1 MGKRAAVLVQEAT
14 GLQVQ
19 TYRGWSWPCFFF
31 GSLWY
36 MVKGMWGLGLLWFV
50 FSAATASV
58 LHWIGIF
65 YFAAVANR
73 QYLEHLGSRGYRARA
88 MTDAEKLAEAEGSA
102 NRSLGYMV
110 LAGVAVAL
118 VLLGLLAR

>member
-1 MGKRAAVLVQEAT
+1 MGTRAAVMVQEST

-36 MVKGMWGLGLLWFV
+36 MAKGMWGLGLLWFV
-50 FSAATASV
+50 FSIATASV

-65 YFAAVANR
+65 YFSAVANR
-73 QYLEHLGSRGYRARA
+73 QYLEHLGARGYRVRP
-88 MTDAEKLAEAEGSA
+88 MTAPEQLAAAENQA
-102 NRSLGYMV
+102 NRGTGYVV
-110 LAGVAVAL
+110 LAVIVLVVL
-118 VLLGLLAR
+118 VLARLAA